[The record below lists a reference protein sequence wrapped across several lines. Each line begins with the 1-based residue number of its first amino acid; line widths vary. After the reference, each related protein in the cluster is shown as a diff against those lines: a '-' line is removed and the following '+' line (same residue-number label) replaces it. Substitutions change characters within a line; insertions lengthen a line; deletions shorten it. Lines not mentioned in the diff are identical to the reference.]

1 MVPPALIRALEAQ
14 DQKQHEAALRHF
26 NEAIAAQPTNW
37 VAYTGLGNSL
47 RALKHLDAAIASY
60 TKAVEVAWR
69 EPKAWTQLGF
79 GFHAQGRVDE
89 ALLCL
94 SHAAKLDPISADSQN
109 NVAVVALA
117 AERYFEAERAAR
129 RAISA
134 DPSHVRGTINL
145 GRSLKEQGRLDEA
158 EGVYRRALAVAPQDP
173 DARWNLG
180 LLLMMTGRWEE
191 GWRHYE
197 LRSGIPGQ
205 PAVAPYAPVW
215 TGQRMNGEKLLVQAE
230 KGFGDTIQFA
240 RYLHLLKTTAGAGS
254 VILECRPQLVTLMS
268 RCAGADTV
276 VPGGGPLP
284 HFDLRVPMMSLPL
297 LLGTPDPAA
306 TAVSSYLTADPALV
320 DAWRT
325 RLRHG
330 VAPTAVRRKIGI
342 AWQGN
347 TEYLADHHRSIPLAK
362 FVPLLRRA
370 RDLGF
375 DIFSLQKGYG
385 SDQLAALP
393 PDVAVEDLSRVLDE
407 GQGGAFV
414 DTAAVISD
422 LDLVITSDTAIPHLA
437 GALGT
442 PVWMLL
448 SHLPDWRW
456 GTGGVTSPWYPQL
469 RIFRQRQPGDW
480 SGVFNDV
487 IAALATVNGRHK

>member
-37 VAYTGLGNSL
+37 VAYTGQGNSL

-69 EPKAWTQLGF
+69 EPRAWTQLGF
-79 GFHAQGRVDE
+79 GFHAQGRIEE

-94 SHAAKLDPISADSQN
+94 GHAAKLDPVSADSQN

-117 AERYFEAERAAR
+117 AEHYFEAEKAAR
-129 RAISA
+129 RAVSA
-134 DPSHVRGTINL
+134 DPGHVRGNINL
-145 GRSLKEQGRLDEA
+145 GRALKEQGRLDEA
-158 EGVYRRALAVAPQDP
+158 EGAYRNAIALAPQDP

-180 LLLMMTGRWEE
+180 LLLMMTGRWQE

-197 LRSGIPGQ
+197 LRTAIPGQ
-205 PAVAPYAPVW
+205 PAVAPYAPLW
-215 TGQRMNGEKLLVQAE
+215 AGQPLHGEKLLVQAE
-230 KGFGDTIQFA
+230 KGLGDTIQFA
-240 RYLHLLKTTAGAGS
+240 RYLHLLKTRTGAGS
-254 VILECRPQLVTLMS
+254 VILECRPPLVSLLS
-268 RCAGADTV
+268 RCAGVDTV
-276 VPGGGPLP
+276 VRSGGPLP

-297 LLGTPDPAA
+297 LLDTPDPAA
-306 TAVSSYLTADPALV
+306 TAVASYLTADPALV

-330 VAPTAVRRKIGI
+330 VAPTAVRRKLGI

-347 TEYLADHHRSIPLAK
+347 SEYLADHHRSIPLPK
-362 FVPLLRRA
+362 FIPLLRRA

-385 SDQLAALP
+385 CEQLAALP
-393 PDVAVEDLSRVLDE
+393 PDVAVEDLSRALDE

-437 GALGT
+437 GALGA

-448 SHLPDWRW
+448 PHLPDWRW
-456 GTGGVTSPWYPQL
+456 GVTGVTSPWYPQM
-469 RIFRQRQPGDW
+469 RVFRQRQAGDW
-480 SGVFNDV
+480 AGVFNEV
-487 IAALATVNGRHK
+487 ITALAGVNGRHP